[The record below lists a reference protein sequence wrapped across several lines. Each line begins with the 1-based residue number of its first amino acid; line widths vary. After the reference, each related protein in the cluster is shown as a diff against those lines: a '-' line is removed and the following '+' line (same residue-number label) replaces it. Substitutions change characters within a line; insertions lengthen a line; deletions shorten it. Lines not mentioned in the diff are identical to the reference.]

1 MFVAISQSVYPSSF
15 TVTDSVNF
23 MLNCFLGGL
32 GYVFGPMLGTLVLY
46 FGWDL
51 LFQTGRFQLL
61 IYSSFLILLML
72 VLPNGILSLGRRQGT
87 AAMTALLEVRNVTK
101 RYGGLTANN
110 DISFDVGERE
120 ILSVIG
126 PNGAGKS
133 TLFKMIASFVP
144 TTSGEVRFRGERIS
158 NLAPHLVARKGVV
171 RTFQETTIFRSMS
184 VRDNVIIAHHLRC
197 RAGLLGFFL
206 GTRTAREDEETFAA
220 SADEIVRF
228 LGLDGVKNELAASLP
243 QGHLRAL
250 GMAIGLATNP
260 TVLLLDE
267 PFAGMNHDE
276 TMRMVDLVRGVRD
289 RGVTVLLVE
298 HDMPAVMKISDRI
311 VVLNFGEKIAEGTP
325 AQIQDDPKVIEA
337 YLGSE
342 DVAIGTLTMGSIL
355 SFANVELYYDHVY
368 ALKGVSIDV
377 DEGETVALIGANG
390 AGKSSIL
397 RAITG
402 LRRIRSG
409 SITYQGEKIDG
420 RNPAEIVRRG
430 IAMVPEGRR
439 VFPLMSVRDN
449 LMMGAFTRRD
459 KAGVEQTL
467 ESVLGRFPR
476 LKERYNQVSGT
487 LSGGEQQMM
496 VIGRALMAKPRLL
509 LLDEPS
515 LGIAPKLAQ
524 DIARSIVAINRD
536 EKVSVLLVE
545 QNSRMAL
552 SISNRAYALS
562 TGSIVVQGPSRELL
576 TDDRIKA
583 AYLGGDV

>member
-1 MFVAISQSVYPSSF
+1 
-15 TVTDSVNF
+15 
-23 MLNCFLGGL
+23 
-32 GYVFGPMLGTLVLY
+32 
-46 FGWDL
+46 
-51 LFQTGRFQLL
+51 
-61 IYSSFLILLML
+61 
-72 VLPNGILSLGRRQGT
+72 
-87 AAMTALLEVRNVTK
+87 
-101 RYGGLTANN
+101 
-110 DISFDVGERE
+110 
-120 ILSVIG
+120 
-126 PNGAGKS
+126 
-133 TLFKMIASFVP
+133 
-144 TTSGEVRFRGERIS
+144 
-158 NLAPHLVARKGVV
+158 
-171 RTFQETTIFRSMS
+171 
-184 VRDNVIIAHHLRC
+184 
-197 RAGLLGFFL
+197 
-206 GTRTAREDEETFAA
+206 
-220 SADEIVRF
+220 
-228 LGLDGVKNELAASLP
+228 
-243 QGHLRAL
+243 
-250 GMAIGLATNP
+250 
-260 TVLLLDE
+260 
-267 PFAGMNHDE
+267 
-276 TMRMVDLVRGVRD
+276 
-289 RGVTVLLVE
+289 
-298 HDMPAVMKISDRI
+298 
-311 VVLNFGEKIAEGTP
+311 
-325 AQIQDDPKVIEA
+325 
-337 YLGSE
+337 
-342 DVAIGTLTMGSIL
+342 MGSIL
-355 SFANVELYYDHVY
+355 SFDDVELYYDHVY

-459 KAGVEQTL
+459 KAGIEQTL

-562 TGSIVVQGPSRELL
+562 TGSVVVQGPSRELL